1 MKKAKQIIEQKD
13 AIAGKWFDL
22 IIKSYPEQ
30 SYKHLKVGR
39 KQFSN
44 PIGYTIF
51 HESQIILEQL
61 TGDFDKAV
69 MSDAIRNIIK
79 IRAVQDFS
87 ASEACMFMV
96 QLKDVLYD
104 IFDKETSHKY
114 FDDVFKRIDAAA
126 LMAFD
131 IYMESKELLYSIKAN
146 EIKKRTFK
154 MIDRLNRKYDMLDDD
169 EIDERDM

>member
-1 MKKAKQIIEQKD
+1 MKKAKQIVDQKD

-22 IIKSYPEQ
+22 IIKSYPEE
-30 SYKHLKVGR
+30 SYKHLKGGR

-44 PIGYTIF
+44 PVGYTIF

-69 MSDAIRNIIK
+69 LSDSIRNIIK

-87 ASEACMFMV
+87 ASEACRFMFR
-96 QLKDVLYD
+96 LKDVIYEV
-104 IFDKETSHKY
+104 FDKETSYKF
-114 FDDVFKRIDAAA
+114 FDEIFNRIDEAA
-126 LMAFD
+126 LMTFD

-146 EIKKRTFK
+146 EVRKRTFK
-154 MIDRLNRKYDMLDDD
+154 MIDRLNRKYEMPGDD